1 MSLPASNSDVWLPG
15 LEVEMKPPDNL
26 ALKSSKT
33 FLKLFMNSDQLYVM
47 QLTRDIAFTSFLP
60 LLTSGI

>member
-47 QLTRDIAFTSFLP
+47 QLTRDIALTSFLP